1 MYTLLNRLHSRYRP
15 APVHAMFGALL
26 CVLFLASGCTSDTP
40 SPDASIDTTRVV
52 TDDLDREVEYA
63 VPTHRIIPLAPNLTE
78 MLFAA
83 GAGDRVVAVGPSDDV
98 PAAVDSLPH
107 VSVLPIDF
115 EAIVSFEPDLILA
128 TTQVNATRDAD
139 TFRSLGTP
147 VYFFSFPT
155 VQSVFYGIRRIGMLA
170 GTQDVAADSADALS
184 RRFEDIR
191 ARSAR
196 HIEGRSD
203 RPRVLVLAGSD
214 VLYSFGKESYVHT
227 LVEAAGGSSI
237 TSDLDASAPT
247 LSEEYVLSARP
258 DVIVGAFGESDLPDA
273 LLEHHPSF
281 DILPAVQNGRVYT
294 LPGALLFRPG
304 PRLVEGARR
313 LSDLLHPR
321 QPGTSISNGR

>member
-1 MYTLLNRLHSRYRP
+1 MYSPLKRLYSPRQS
-15 APVHAMFGALL
+15 ASDHAVFGVLL
-26 CVLFLASGCTSDTP
+26 CVLFLAAGCTSDAP
-40 SPDASIDTTRVV
+40 SPESSTDTTRVV
-52 TDDLDREVEYA
+52 TDDLAREVEYP

-139 TFRSLGTP
+139 TFQSLGTP

-155 VQSVFYGIRRIGMLA
+155 VQSVFDGIRRIGMLA
-170 GTQDVAADSADALS
+170 GTQDIATDSAEALS
-184 RRFEDIR
+184 RQFDDIR
-191 ARSAR
+191 TRSAR
-196 HIEGRSD
+196 HIEDRSD

-258 DVIVGAFGESDLPDA
+258 DVIVGAFGDGDLPEA
-273 LLEHHPSF
+273 LLKHHPSF
-281 DILPAVQNGRVYT
+281 DILPAVQDGRVYT
-294 LPGALLFRPG
+294 LPGGLLFRPG
-304 PRLVEGARR
+304 PRLVDGARH

-321 QPGTSISNGR
+321 TPGAAVSNGR